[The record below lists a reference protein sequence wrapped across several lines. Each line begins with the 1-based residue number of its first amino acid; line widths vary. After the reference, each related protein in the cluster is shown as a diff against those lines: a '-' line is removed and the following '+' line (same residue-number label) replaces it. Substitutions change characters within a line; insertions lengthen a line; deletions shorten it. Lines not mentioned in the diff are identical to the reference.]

1 MSTSLM
7 NCPKP
12 GQKPLPDDVAKIV
25 KKIQLKHQSKP
36 IKQFNA
42 LMNCPKPG
50 QKPLPDDVANIVKKI
65 QLKYQN

>member
-12 GQKPLPDDVAKIV
+12 GQKPLPDDIANIV
-25 KKIQLKHQSKP
+25 KKIQLKHQAKP
-36 IKQFNA
+36 IKHFNA

-50 QKPLPDDVANIVKKI
+50 
-65 QLKYQN
+65 